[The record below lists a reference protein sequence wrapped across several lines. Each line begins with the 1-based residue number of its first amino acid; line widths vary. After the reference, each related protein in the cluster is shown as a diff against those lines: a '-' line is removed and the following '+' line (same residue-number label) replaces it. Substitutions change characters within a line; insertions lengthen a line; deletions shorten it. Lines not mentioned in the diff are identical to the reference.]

1 MKEGARE
8 GGNKQEERKSRREG
22 LSLSTQET
30 SSYGE
35 CCLFLF
41 RNLQHFFY
49 FGRGLELKYTYEMN
63 KNI

>member
-41 RNLQHFFY
+41 RNLQHF
-49 FGRGLELKYTYEMN
+49 GG
-63 KNI
+63 

>member
-41 RNLQHFFY
+41 RNLQIFFIL
-49 FGRGLELKYTYEMN
+49 GGG
-63 KNI
+63 